1 MPDKSQPEVLL
12 EIRDSVA
19 HITLNRPQAGNGITA
34 KLARALAGAALTC
47 QNDPGIRA
55 VLLTG
60 AGDSFCVGGDL
71 KDFAARR
78 DSISGYLLETTAHLH
93 LAISRLARMNAPVVA
108 AVHGAAAGGGFSLA
122 CGCDLVVAAESA
134 TFAIAYS
141 RIGLPP
147 DGGST
152 YFLPRLIGLR
162 RALELALLHPR
173 LSAQQAHD
181 IGIVNQVVPDA
192 ELAARAQEL
201 AKTLASGPLHAFG
214 MTKKLFHL
222 GWNESLEAQMERE
235 SHAIAEAAA
244 GPEGRE
250 GITSFL
256 EKRQPKFS

>member
-1 MPDKSQPEVLL
+1 MPAQTQPEVLL
-12 EIRDSVA
+12 EVRDSVA

-47 QNDPGIRA
+47 QNDPSVRA
-55 VLLTG
+55 VLLRG
-60 AGDSFCVGGDL
+60 AGDAFCVGGDL

-78 DSISGYLLETTAHLH
+78 DNISAYLKETTADLH

-122 CGCDLVVAAESA
+122 CACDLVVAAESA
-134 TFAIAYS
+134 TFVIAYS

-152 YFLPRLIGLR
+152 YYLPRLIGFR
-162 RALELALLHPR
+162 RAMELALLHPR
-173 LSAQQAHD
+173 LSAQEARTY
-181 IGIVNQVVPDA
+181 GIVNQVVPDA
-192 ELAARAQEL
+192 ELAARAEEL
-201 AKTLASGPLHAFG
+201 AKTLASGPLHAYG

-222 GWNESLEAQMERE
+222 GWSESLEAQMEQE
-235 SHAIAEAAA
+235 SKAIAEAAA

-256 EKRQPKFS
+256 EKRKPRF